1 MPLIMSHRRLAVL
14 VAVWA
19 LVTWGGRIGL
29 MQEGAGWLDWFRI
42 AGSLAVAAT
51 ATTLLWRGRRS
62 PVLWVYSGFTTLIWV
77 TSLVLVW
84 SAEHPVGFRLVH
96 SALAAGSLMLAGL
109 VAVIPR
115 PGRGSAAG
123 A

>member
-1 MPLIMSHRRLAVL
+1 MSHRRLAVL

-29 MQEGAGWLDWFRI
+29 LQGGAGWLDWTRI
-42 AGSLAVAAT
+42 VGSLAVAAT
-51 ATTLLWRGRRS
+51 ATALLWRGRWS

-77 TSLVLVW
+77 TSLVSVW
-84 SAEHPVGFRLVH
+84 SGDHPLGFRLVH
-96 SALAAGSLMLAGL
+96 SVLAAASLALAGL
-109 VAVIPR
+109 VAFIPR

>member
-1 MPLIMSHRRLAVL
+1 MSYRRLAVL
-14 VAVWA
+14 IAVWA

-29 MQEGAGWLDWFRI
+29 LQEGAGWLDWTRI

-51 ATTLLWRGRRS
+51 AAALLWRGRRS
-62 PVLWVYSGFTTLIWV
+62 PVLWVYSGFTALIWV
-77 TSLVLVW
+77 TSLVSVW
-84 SAEHPVGFRLVH
+84 SGEHSVGFRLVH
-96 SALAAGSLMLAGL
+96 SALAGGSLLLAGL